1 MHNLEQMSANERW
14 ANNAHAAASTID
26 QYRPAAAA
34 AAAARL
40 PSMSQSVASS
50 DNVLTL

>member
-1 MHNLEQMSANERW
+1 MSVNERW
-14 ANNAHAAASTID
+14 ANNAHAAATTID
-26 QYRPAAAA
+26 QYRPAAA